1 MQLVTRG
8 VLFSHIPKTAGTS
21 LRVST
26 RKSSWSWKV
35 YSDYDVDSRST
46 SPLVKA
52 IYASGDIGR
61 IVEINN
67 RKTLLAG
74 HFPINK
80 YIRYYP
86 VYRVISF
93 LRDPVQR
100 VLSHYYDLKRRI
112 DYPGTLEDFINEP
125 RFRDVQSRFYEGVPL
140 EAIGV
145 VGISEFYG
153 ESLAIFNQLY
163 GLKIPVRELNAN
175 KDKKNSFYLI
185 SGKLTEQIRSLN
197 LADCSM
203 YEKALRLFLIRKQL
217 LEQGLNYVYGKYS
230 IVENATLTGWAVD
243 PLQEAP
249 VTLDVVLNGSLISQ
263 LIAENPLP
271 ELQEI
276 NIARDGNVGFNY
288 TFPRPLADTDRI
300 ELRVSAT
307 GQSITP

>member
-35 YSDYDVDSRST
+35 YSDYDVESRST
-46 SPLVKA
+46 SPLIKA

-74 HFPINK
+74 HFPIKK
-80 YIRYYP
+80 YIPYYP
-86 VYRVISF
+86 VYRAISIM
-93 LRDPVQR
+93 RDPVQR

-125 RFRDVQSRFYEGVPL
+125 RFRNVQSRFLEGVPL

-145 VGISEFYG
+145 VGISEFYS
-153 ESLAIFNQLY
+153 ECLVIFNKLY
-163 GLKIPVRELNAN
+163 GLKIPVKELNAN

-197 LADCSM
+197 LHDCNM
-203 YEKALRLFLIRKQL
+203 YEKALRLFLMRKQSL
-217 LEQGLNYVYGKYS
+217 DQGLNYVYGKYS
-230 IVENATLTGWAVD
+230 LYENITLSGWAVD
-243 PLQEAP
+243 PLQDEA
-249 VTLDVVLNGSLISQ
+249 VSLDIILNGSSISR

-271 ELQEI
+271 ELGQI
-276 NIARDGNVGFNY
+276 NIAREGNVGFNY
-288 TFPRPLADTDRI
+288 VFPRPLADTDRV
-300 ELRVSAT
+300 EVRVSAT
-307 GQSITP
+307 GQAILP

>member
-35 YSDYDVDSRST
+35 YGDYDVGSRTT
-46 SPLVKA
+46 SPLIQS
-52 IYASGDIGR
+52 IYASGDVSR
-61 IVEINN
+61 ILEINN

-93 LRDPVQR
+93 MRDPVQR
-100 VLSHYYDLKRRI
+100 VLSHYYDLRRRI

-125 RFRDVQSRFYEGVPL
+125 RFQNVQNRFYEGVPL

-145 VGISEFYG
+145 VGISEFYS
-153 ESLAIFNQLY
+153 ESLAIFNKLY
-163 GLKIPVRELNAN
+163 GLKIPVKELNAN

-185 SGKLTEQIRSLN
+185 SGKQTEQIRNLN
-197 LADCSM
+197 LEDCRM
-203 YEKALRLFLIRKQL
+203 YDKALRLFLIRKQL
-217 LEQGLNYVYGKYS
+217 LDQGLNYVYGKYS
-230 IVENATLTGWAVD
+230 IVENKTLSGWAVD
-243 PLQEAP
+243 PLQDVP
-249 VTLDVVLNGSLISQ
+249 VSLEVLLNGSSITRLT
-263 LIAENPLP
+263 AENPLS
-271 ELQEI
+271 ELQQI
-276 NIARDGNVGFNY
+276 NIAREGNVGFSY
-288 TFPRPLADTDRI
+288 AFPRPLEDTDRV
-300 ELRVSAT
+300 EVRVSAT
-307 GQSITP
+307 GQTMLP